1 MNTEVVAAAAAQV
14 AKFTDALARAYADE
28 HPDDPLVVGWRYAH
42 QRLDEVSH
50 VDRIDRDGIVRGH
63 LRLAEQITGHP
74 ITKAVR

>member
-1 MNTEVVAAAAAQV
+1 MSARQADRLVVAGAV
-14 AKFTDALARAYADE
+14 A
-28 HPDDPLVVGWRYAH
+28 DDPLVVGWRYAH